1 MSALEDPVLNVA
13 PSWLLALQDASETSS
28 GSLISFLLPLLI
40 IGGLFYFLL
49 IMPQRR
55 RMKSVNQMRSAVEV
69 GDEVRTI
76 GGIYGVVRSMDDEEV
91 VLDVGGGT
99 TLRVVK
105 RAVAERLN
113 VEG

>member
-1 MSALEDPVLNVA
+1 MLNLA
-13 PSWLLALQDASETSS
+13 ASWLLAFQDASESPS
-28 GSLISFLLPLLI
+28 GSVISFLLPLLI
-40 IGGLFYFLL
+40 IGGLFYFML

-55 RMKSVNQMRSAVEV
+55 RMKSVNEMRAAVQV

-76 GGIYGVVRSMDDEEV
+76 GGIYGVIRSMDEEEV
-91 VLDVGGGT
+91 VLDVGSGT